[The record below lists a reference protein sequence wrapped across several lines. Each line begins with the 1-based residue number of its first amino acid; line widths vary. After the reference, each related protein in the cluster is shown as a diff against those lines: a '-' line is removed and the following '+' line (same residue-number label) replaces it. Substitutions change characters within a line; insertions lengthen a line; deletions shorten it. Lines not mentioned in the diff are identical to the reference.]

1 MPDPRLNVAACPGK
15 PACARGTVSPREDAL
30 LLGRVAQGLCLSS
43 PGLIGLHISGCAK
56 GCARSTATKATLVG
70 RNGRYDLVIDGTAD
84 DPPMRE
90 GLTLEEAKIA
100 LEQIVEEIWAKRRL
114 DPEREEHL

>member
-1 MPDPRLNVAACPGK
+1 
-15 PACARGTVSPREDAL
+15 
-30 LLGRVAQGLCLSS
+30 
-43 PGLIGLHISGCAK
+43 
-56 GCARSTATKATLVG
+56 LVG

-100 LEQIVEEIWAKRRL
+100 LEQIIEEIRAKRRL
-114 DPEREEHL
+114 GPEREEHL